1 MLLYLGRST
10 SFYFDEWDWI
20 QGRRAW
26 DLDALLLPHN
36 EHLSLAPV
44 LVFKALF
51 STVGIDSYVPYR
63 VAGLALHCGVVVLLF
78 TYARR
83 RVGDVLALAAAATVL
98 FLGTAWPD
106 VLWPFQIGFL
116 GSLAAGIGALLAL
129 DREDR
134 RGDITAAV
142 LLAVALASSSLGIPL
157 LFAFALEVL
166 GRPDRRARWW
176 VIAAPAVLYGAWYL
190 GYGGSSSSATSDN
203 LFGSPSYVAE
213 AAAGAAG
220 ALFSLG
226 RDWGR
231 TLAVGLVVALLLS
244 LHRRGHASWR
254 LIALIAAPLGF
265 WFLTAVARGQLGE
278 PASPR
283 YLYPGVVFLLL
294 IAVEAGA
301 GVRLA
306 RGALA
311 IGAVFLA
318 GALLGNVG
326 AMREGAG
333 FLRDESTSVDGALA
347 ALPLVAKRVGADF
360 QPDPDSAPQIR
371 SGPYLAAVRDLGS
384 PAPGPRALP
393 GMYERARA
401 QADEVLRRGLSPRPT
416 PSEAA
421 PAGTAPKVDFV
432 QSASAQAKG
441 ACQTLASQGGAALAD
456 VVVPPEGLLLR
467 PQGAFTVS
475 LRRFSDVY
483 GDKPVA
489 TVPAGGQV
497 LLQLPPDASP
507 VPWHARLAFGGA
519 VRACARG

>member
-1 MLLYLGRST
+1 M
-10 SFYFDEWDWI
+10 
-20 QGRRAW
+20 
-26 DLDALLLPHN
+26 
-36 EHLSLAPV
+36 
-44 LVFKALF
+44 
-51 STVGIDSYVPYR
+51 
-63 VAGLALHCGVVVLLF
+63 
-78 TYARR
+78 
-83 RVGDVLALAAAATVL
+83 
-98 FLGTAWPD
+98 
-106 VLWPFQIGFL
+106 
-116 GSLAAGIGALLAL
+116 
-129 DREDR
+129 
-134 RGDITAAV
+134 

-157 LFAFALEVL
+157 LLAVALEVL

-176 VIAAPAVLYGAWYL
+176 VVVAPAVLYGAWYV

-283 YLYPGVVFLLL
+283 YLYPGAVFLLL
-294 IAVEAGA
+294 IAVEASA

-311 IGAVFLA
+311 VGAVFLA

-401 QADEVLRRGLSPRPT
+401 QRRRGAAARAQPAADAERGCAERGRAEGRLRPVGVGAAQGARARRSPRR
-416 PSEAA
+416 AA
-421 PAGTAPKVDFV
+421 PRSRTSSCRP
-432 QSASAQAKG
+432 G
-441 ACQTLASQGGAALAD
+441 ACSCGRKGRSRCRCGGSRTSTATSRSRRCPPAA
-456 VVVPPEGLLLR
+456 R
-467 PQGAFTVS
+467 SCSSF
-475 LRRFSDVY
+475 
-483 GDKPVA
+483 
-489 TVPAGGQV
+489 
-497 LLQLPPDASP
+497 PPDASP